1 MNINETEIMICDCGK
16 TMPLDAKKIGAGC
29 NSSDEPKVFT
39 SLCTE
44 QINFFEDALSTSS
57 TNKNNLS
64 IACTQQAKLFT
75 DIAEENNYETPYFF
89 NIRET
94 AGWSKTS
101 QKASAKISALIL
113 DASRMVNSNQTSK
126 SLSFN
131 SALDE
136 RYFSLSGNA

>member
-75 DIAEENNYETPYFF
+75 DIAPQYKDRPGGYTRIIKMGITEGREEAVIE
-89 NIRET
+89 
-94 AGWSKTS
+94 
-101 QKASAKISALIL
+101 L
-113 DASRMVNSNQTSK
+113 V
-126 SLSFN
+126 
-131 SALDE
+131 
-136 RYFSLSGNA
+136 